1 MTNEELCRLIHEG
14 HRERLTELWEQTK
27 RFGAMQA
34 RRFFFSLGEL
44 GGLEL
49 DDLLQCRWIAMI
61 QAVNYFTPS
70 KGKFLTF
77 YGYTLKNAFRD
88 AAGLRSSKRDPLC
101 DCLSLDLP
109 ANSSGT
115 ESTMIDFV
123 ADSVNQFQVMEEDV
137 YTQQLH
143 EALDFALDSL
153 DPACALHIRQ
163 RYYQGMSFRKIA
175 DREGCDWQTIR
186 QQEESSFQK
195 LRCGSC
201 APLLRSFRYWDSEFD
216 IYTKTSLTGQLRG
229 AGSQPEKFAEYCTKR
244 KDGQK

>member
-1 MTNEELCRLIHEG
+1 
-14 HRERLTELWEQTK
+14 
-27 RFGAMQA
+27 
-34 RRFFFSLGEL
+34 
-44 GGLEL
+44 
-49 DDLLQCRWIAMI
+49 
-61 QAVNYFTPS
+61 
-70 KGKFLTF
+70 
-77 YGYTLKNAFRD
+77 
-88 AAGLRSSKRDPLC
+88 
-101 DCLSLDLP
+101 
-109 ANSSGT
+109 
-115 ESTMIDFV
+115 MIDFV

-143 EALDFALDSL
+143 EALDCALDSL

-216 IYTKTSLTGQLRG
+216 IYTKQALQ
-229 AGSQPEKFAEYCTKR
+229 GSSEAQEVSR
-244 KDGQK
+244 KNLQNTAQNERTVKNENQSHQHYLGNGRL